1 MDKIRTNLMS
11 WTGLARLG
19 SNKRRLTKP
28 EFIPRPCAGTSRD
41 FKPVESLR
49 CGAAGPDSRLKAFIS
64 LSQQS
69 DLAPN
74 MPRKLKLAVAQS
86 RTLDTTLKTIYALE
100 ETTKAAAQSGVD
112 LILFPEAYLG
122 GYPRTCSFGAAVGS
136 RDLRGRDQFLEY
148 FKNAVDL
155 GDTPTGGGDAWVER
169 RLPVAK
175 GEKFRGDG
183 TREELERIA
192 RETGVFVVTGLVEKS
207 GGSLYCA
214 VVYVCPKL
222 GVLGKRRKVMPT
234 GTERLIWAQG
244 SPSTLRAVTTTIK
257 GVKLT
262 LAAAI
267 CWENFMPLLRQSLY
281 SQNVNLYLAPTA
293 DPRDTWTSLMR
304 TVGFEGRTFV
314 LSANQCVQRK
324 HLPTWI
330 RQTNQSYKAH
340 HSVGVVDG
348 APLGRR
354 RTSTVTKVE
363 DGHEICLPSPEIH
376 QDDLNLSKTLSP
388 KINGINADSQSA
400 VIDAPRRDT
409 PSPTR
414 RRRSIITETPEHHE
428 ICWPQGK
435 QSSSDLPSLEDEEEF
450 LSRGGSCIISPL
462 GEVLAGPL
470 LEKVD
475 EGPLIVE
482 ADFDDCDRGRLDL
495 DVAGS
500 YSRNDAFHLT
510 VTGLNLDPPP

>member
-1 MDKIRTNLMS
+1 
-11 WTGLARLG
+11 
-19 SNKRRLTKP
+19 
-28 EFIPRPCAGTSRD
+28 
-41 FKPVESLR
+41 
-49 CGAAGPDSRLKAFIS
+49 
-64 LSQQS
+64 
-69 DLAPN
+69 
-74 MPRKLKLAVAQS
+74 MPRRLKLAVAQS
-86 RTLDTTLKTIYALE
+86 RTLDTALETFHALE

-136 RDLRGRDQFLEY
+136 RDPKGRDQFLEY

-155 GDTPTGGGDAWVER
+155 GDTPTGGGDAWVEKQ
-169 RLPVAK
+169 LPVAR

-234 GTERLIWAQG
+234 GSERLIWAQG

-262 LAAAI
+262 IAAAI

-293 DPRDTWTSLMR
+293 DPRDTWSSLMR

-324 HLPTWI
+324 HLPAWI
-330 RQTNQSYKAH
+330 RQTNQSHKAH
-340 HSVGVVDG
+340 PSVGVPDG
-348 APLGRR
+348 VPLGRR
-354 RTSTVTKVE
+354 RTSTVMKVE
-363 DGHEICLPSPEIH
+363 DGHEICLPAHETH
-376 QDDLNLSKTLSP
+376 QDDLNPSQTVLANA
-388 KINGINADSQSA
+388 NGVHADSQSA
-400 VIDAPRRDT
+400 VIDSPRRET
-409 PSPTR
+409 PSPSR

-428 ICWPQGK
+428 ICWPQVK
-435 QSSSDLPSLEDEEEF
+435 HSSSDLPTLEDEEEF

-470 LEKVD
+470 WEQVD
-475 EGPLIVE
+475 AGPLIVE

-495 DVAGS
+495 DIAGS
-500 YSRNDAFHLT
+500 YSRSDSFKLT
-510 VTGLNLDPPP
+510 VEGLDLDPPP